1 MNKQQRDNVA
11 LRVVKFYNLN
21 NNDSS
26 KTYKHFT
33 EEKISKSTIKRILS
47 RYRSTGTY
55 ATKSP
60 SGRPMKQKNKIAMNK
75 VKKLIQ
81 DRPNISIRKGSA
93 KTKIPKSTFQWLA
106 QKKLG
111 FKTYKQQTVPKYIND
126 QEKRAKKGCMKLY
139 EKLHDD
145 VVLIIDDETYV
156 QQDNEQVNIKQYYR
170 AKNKNDVNDKYRFK
184 AKQKFPKKFLVWQAL
199 DDKGHAS
206 DLFICEGT
214 MNADLY
220 LNECIKKR
228 LIPFIKKWHSNSNV
242 LFWPDL
248 AQAHYAKRV
257 TDFLDEQKINY
268 VSKKDNPPN
277 VPQARPIEQYW
288 AICKRK
294 YAEKNVQ
301 SNTLSN
307 FKSIWKKIANEVIQ
321 ESGKQLMESTKKKLR
336 LIGRNGV
343 LETFKK

>member
-1 MNKQQRDNVA
+1 
-11 LRVVKFYNLN
+11 
-21 NNDSS
+21 
-26 KTYKHFT
+26 
-33 EEKISKSTIKRILS
+33 
-47 RYRSTGTY
+47 
-55 ATKSP
+55 
-60 SGRPMKQKNKIAMNK
+60 
-75 VKKLIQ
+75 
-81 DRPNISIRKGSA
+81 
-93 KTKIPKSTFQWLA
+93 
-106 QKKLG
+106 
-111 FKTYKQQTVPKYIND
+111 
-126 QEKRAKKGCMKLY
+126 
-139 EKLHDD
+139 
-145 VVLIIDDETYV
+145 
-156 QQDNEQVNIKQYYR
+156 
-170 AKNKNDVNDKYRFK
+170 
-184 AKQKFPKKFLVWQAL
+184 
-199 DDKGHAS
+199 
-206 DLFICEGT
+206 